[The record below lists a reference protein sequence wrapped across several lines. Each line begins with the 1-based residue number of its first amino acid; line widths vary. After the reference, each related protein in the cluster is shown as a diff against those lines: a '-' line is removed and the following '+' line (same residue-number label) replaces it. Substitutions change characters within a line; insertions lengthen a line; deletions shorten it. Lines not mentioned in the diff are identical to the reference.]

1 MGSTVNTRSVFQP
14 GGGGSTRGGWGE
26 PRPQLLNH

>member
-14 GGGGSTRGGWGE
+14 GGGAVQGGGGVN
-26 PRPQLLNH
+26 PDPSY